1 MRNAAKPTVRPLDNQ
16 NIMLK
21 RDRQPIE
28 LFLVGLVLVASI
40 VGCTSSYTVSSKPDS
55 LAYSYQEANQ
65 KLRGEN
71 ATIAF
76 VGGQQIEASN
86 VSLASD
92 SIRFDYARGTL
103 RARVPTSQV
112 LKIDARDRGQGIIDG
127 LGIGTIAGSIAGLA
141 ILLGARAGEP
151 SVWDAPALGYESLGG
166 GGALLGGAFGA
177 LADSSIGH
185 SNEFIIKT
193 EGSRSPITEVPVPQ
207 DSSYMRENVFSL
219 DIGSSFSG
227 SDFEGGWRTLYAIR
241 AGFGRVLTKTLT
253 VYGYLDYY
261 KFHLPPA
268 SGNSA
273 LIPQSAHRQD
283 VAVYASVSLV
293 RVIVLG
299 AGLYYT
305 TSDPVNL
312 VSPFDNYRPYAW
324 GGSGFS
330 GVRFFTILGLSYDIH
345 FTEAFFM
352 PVGLYYR
359 TTYHLNSFPVIGRM
373 GLGITF

>member
-1 MRNAAKPTVRPLDNQ
+1 
-16 NIMLK
+16 MLT
-21 RDRQPIE
+21 RDRQPIA
-28 LFLVGLVLVASI
+28 LFLIVLVLAASI
-40 VGCTSSYTVSSKPDS
+40 VGCTSSYTVSAKSDS

-65 KLRGEN
+65 KLQGRN

-76 VGGQQIEASN
+76 VGGQTIEASN

-103 RARVPTSQV
+103 SAHVLTSQV
-112 LKIDARDRGQGIIDG
+112 LKLGVRDGGQGTIDG
-127 LGIGTIAGSIAGLA
+127 LGIGMLAGSITGLA

-151 SVWDAPALGYESLGG
+151 SVWDAPALGYAFLGG
-166 GGALLGGAFGA
+166 GGALLGGGFGA
-177 LADSSIGH
+177 LAGSSIGH
-185 SNEFIIKT
+185 SDEFIINT
-193 EGSRSPITEVPVPQ
+193 EGSRSPITKVPVPQ
-207 DSSYMRENVFSL
+207 DSSYMRAYVSSL

-227 SDFEGGWRTLYAIR
+227 SDFEGGWRSSYAIR
-241 AGFGRVLTKTLT
+241 AGFGRVLTKTLNL
-253 VYGYLDYY
+253 YGYLDYY

-273 LIPQSAHRQD
+273 LIPQSAHRED
-283 VAVYASVSLV
+283 VAIYASVSLV

-305 TSDPVNL
+305 TSDPVKL

-330 GVRFFTILGLSYDIH
+330 GVRFFTIFGLSYDIH

-359 TTYHLNSFPVIGRM
+359 TTYDMNSFPVIGRM